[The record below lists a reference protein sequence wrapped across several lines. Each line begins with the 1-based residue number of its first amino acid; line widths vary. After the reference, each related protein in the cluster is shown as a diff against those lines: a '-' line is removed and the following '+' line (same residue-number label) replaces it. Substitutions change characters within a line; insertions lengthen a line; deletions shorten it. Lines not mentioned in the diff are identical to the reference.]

1 MLQLKN
7 NKEGFYMLSEDEI
20 KRRRFAAKNALAS
33 QRLEGLEPDQQVVS
47 QMERVIIGELETSD
61 VIKNLMERIKRGEV

>member
-1 MLQLKN
+1 
-7 NKEGFYMLSEDEI
+7 MLSEDEI

-33 QRLEGLEPDQQVVS
+33 QLLEGLAPDPQVVS

-61 VIKNLMERIKRGEV
+61 VIKDLMERIKRGEV

>member
-1 MLQLKN
+1 
-7 NKEGFYMLSEDEI
+7 MLSEDEI

-33 QRLEGLEPDQQVVS
+33 QRLEGLEPDSKVVE

-61 VIKNLMERIKRGEV
+61 VIKDLMSRIKRGEV

>member
-1 MLQLKN
+1 
-7 NKEGFYMLSEDEI
+7 MLSEDEI